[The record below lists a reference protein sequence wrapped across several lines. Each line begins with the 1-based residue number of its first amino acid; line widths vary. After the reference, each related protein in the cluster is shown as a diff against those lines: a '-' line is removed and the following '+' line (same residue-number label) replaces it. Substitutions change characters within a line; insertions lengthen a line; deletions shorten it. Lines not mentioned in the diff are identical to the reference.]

1 VSEVRQGPP
10 SAAPADLASPTGA
23 VDEGSSADRIG
34 SVCVV
39 TDTLFLLLTLLVFGL
54 LTLAARGVEK
64 L

>member
-1 VSEVRQGPP
+1 VF
-10 SAAPADLASPTGA
+10 
-23 VDEGSSADRIG
+23 
-34 SVCVV
+34 VV